1 VGKICEN
8 ATATDDERGERAQ
21 GSVKSAGKQTAN
33 AGAASKSKPSDDPYD
48 FDGDQEMYGVTVKWV
63 NKGQVTSEWKFTV
76 PVRRVR
82 ARRR

>member
-1 VGKICEN
+1 M
-8 ATATDDERGERAQ
+8 R
-21 GSVKSAGKQTAN
+21 SS

>member
-1 VGKICEN
+1 
-8 ATATDDERGERAQ
+8 
-21 GSVKSAGKQTAN
+21 VKSTGKQPAK
-33 AGAASKSKPSDDPYD
+33 AGAATKSKPSNDPYD
-48 FDGDQEMYGVTVKWV
+48 FDGDHDMFSVTVKWV